1 MADEISRGEICLPA
15 SGGQGSSGSR
25 VRAGGRQLGVGD
37 GRAGLD
43 GRGQLPD
50 GNVEVGNAVLGGV

>member
-1 MADEISRGEICLPA
+1 MKFQGKKSNLPA

-25 VRAGGRQLGVGD
+25 VRASSGKGGIAD

-43 GRGQLPD
+43 GSRQLPD
-50 GNVEVGNAVLGGV
+50 GNVEVGNTAPGGV

>member
-1 MADEISRGEICLPA
+1 MNCLPA

-25 VRAGGRQLGVGD
+25 VRVGGGQGGVAN

-43 GRGQLPD
+43 GSGQLPD
-50 GNVEVGNAVLGGV
+50 GNVEVGNTVLGGV

>member
-1 MADEISRGEICLPA
+1 MNCLPA

-25 VRAGGRQLGVGD
+25 VRARGGQGGVAD

-43 GRGQLPD
+43 GSGQLPD
-50 GNVEVGNAVLGGV
+50 GNVEVGNTVLGGV